1 MTEPLSAAWEVGQF
15 LTEHHIPYVVIGGL
29 AVQEWGNARLTVDA
43 DFTIAAPLE
52 GLSDTVRLI
61 TSHFPSRV
69 PDPQG
74 MAQRARMILISA
86 SNGVEV
92 DMSLALPGYEDE
104 LFRRVVEIEIDADKL
119 IRVCSAEDLII
130 HKAVA
135 GRPQDIVDIEG
146 VVLRQSKRL
155 DVAYI
160 RRWLR
165 EFSDLLANP
174 DVLER
179 FERPYRKLKPK

>member
-1 MTEPLSAAWEVGQF
+1 MTELLSAAWEVGQF

-29 AVQEWGNARLTVDA
+29 AVQEWGNARLTV
-43 DFTIAAPLE
+43 
-52 GLSDTVRLI
+52 
-61 TSHFPSRV
+61 
-69 PDPQG
+69 
-74 MAQRARMILISA
+74 
-86 SNGVEV
+86 
-92 DMSLALPGYEDE
+92 
-104 LFRRVVEIEIDADKL
+104 DADKL

-179 FERPYRKLKPK
+179 FERPYRKLRLK